1 MKKNRVNKLT
11 LNKETLRS
19 LDEDRMINV
28 AGGAPTQ
35 NFNCATKTPDCYT
48 QYTYCGS
55 CGIACTVIDCTV

>member
-19 LDEDRMINV
+19 LDENRMANV
-28 AGGAPTQ
+28 AGAATLMG
-35 NFNCATKTPDCYT
+35 CATRTPDCYT

-55 CGIACTVIDCTV
+55 CGIACTVDCNP